1 MNENTTEITTT
12 YSGAYG
18 GKMNVSAAMFRT
30 GIQLYSQQEQE
41 TMEWLWGYLNQHLRR
56 QAKLLERELDIP
68 YVDIYA
74 AFTGKP
80 TERFGE
86 LLKKSEELKKNL
98 NP

>member
-41 TMEWLWGYLNQHLRR
+41 T
-56 QAKLLERELDIP
+56 
-68 YVDIYA
+68 
-74 AFTGKP
+74 
-80 TERFGE
+80 
-86 LLKKSEELKKNL
+86 
-98 NP
+98 